1 MNPTPA
7 PNLEIRRCAVCDAQD
22 PTFLFRQTFEKV
34 AGVSALDGYD
44 VVTCRRCGFAYADG
58 IPVQEVFDRYYR
70 DASKYE
76 YDQRDGQES
85 SYDSARMEVIAD
97 VIVPLLPR
105 RDVAIIDIGCASG
118 RLLYLLRQRGF
129 PNVTGLDP
137 SPGCAAAAER
147 LYDVH
152 VMQGDFAHL
161 PAFDRAFEVAI
172 LVGVLEHVRDL
183 DTAMR
188 QLSSLVAPGGIVYV
202 EVPDVLEF
210 WRWPN
215 APFQDFS
222 IEHINF
228 FSPRSLAN
236 LFARYGFSSVFTEQN
251 SRQQAYRTVMSNVSA
266 AFQKRADTPE
276 PLLPDR
282 DSKPALTRY
291 IEQCTAEEESIR
303 SQIDRLVASRRSVVV
318 WGVGTNATRL
328 LTTTRLAEAN
338 IAYFVD
344 SNSKYHGKSVGG
356 HRVEPPDALRKGSE
370 PVLVLSRVFQHEIS
384 EQVRA
389 LVGGDREILTLYR
402 LD

>member
-1 MNPTPA
+1 
-7 PNLEIRRCAVCDAQD
+7 
-22 PTFLFRQTFEKV
+22 
-34 AGVSALDGYD
+34 
-44 VVTCRRCGFAYADG
+44 
-58 IPVQEVFDRYYR
+58 
-70 DASKYE
+70 
-76 YDQRDGQES
+76 
-85 SYDSARMEVIAD
+85 
-97 VIVPLLPR
+97 
-105 RDVAIIDIGCASG
+105 
-118 RLLYLLRQRGF
+118 
-129 PNVTGLDP
+129 
-137 SPGCAAAAER
+137 
-147 LYDVH
+147 
-152 VMQGDFAHL
+152 
-161 PAFDRAFEVAI
+161 
-172 LVGVLEHVRDL
+172 
-183 DTAMR
+183 MR
-188 QLSSLVAPGGIVYV
+188 QLASLVASGGIVYV

-328 LTTTRLAEAN
+328 LSTTRLAEAN

-344 SNSKYHGKSVGG
+344 SNSKYHGKSVAG
-356 HRVEPPDALRKGSE
+356 HPVESPDALRKGNE
-370 PVLVLSRVFQHEIS
+370 PVLVLSRVFQQEIS
-384 EQVRA
+384 EQARA